1 MELHGADQRL
11 WTYFNA
17 SYINSLVK
25 TRQQLGPTF
34 IATAAPKFNG
44 NITETV
50 DSGKT
55 ASACPSVSNFWQMVW
70 ENQVNMI
77 VMLCE
82 LENESKE
89 ECIAYW
95 DQLYQNSRHAVVV
108 DKIEPEKT
116 PVPGIIHRV
125 IHLKKR
131 ATKLSGSGFMIV
143 DHYQMTT
150 WKDDCAIAASSE

>member
-25 TRQQLGPTF
+25 AQQMIGPAF

-44 NITETV
+44 SITEIL
-50 DSGKT
+50 DCGKT

-70 ENQVNMI
+70 ENKVNMI

-82 LENESKE
+82 LETESKE
-89 ECIAYW
+89 ECIPYW

-108 DKIEPEKT
+108 DRLESEKT

-125 IHLKKR
+125 IHLKKM
-131 ATKLSGSGFMIV
+131 ATSLSGSGSMIV
-143 DHYQMTT
+143 DHY
-150 WKDDCAIAASSE
+150 